1 MMNKH
6 VESSREPERYH
17 TMFPGLPVGLS
28 KDQARNWFIEHK
40 KPKGFMLERF
50 EYDARNGVAR
60 TIGYDKCR

>member
-1 MMNKH
+1 MRA
-6 VESSREPERYH
+6 ESSRDPERY
-17 TMFPGLPVGLS
+17 TTNFPGCPKGLS

-40 KPKGFMLERF
+40 KPKGFVMERF

>member
-1 MMNKH
+1 MSAH

-50 EYDARNGVAR
+50 EYDAKNGVAR